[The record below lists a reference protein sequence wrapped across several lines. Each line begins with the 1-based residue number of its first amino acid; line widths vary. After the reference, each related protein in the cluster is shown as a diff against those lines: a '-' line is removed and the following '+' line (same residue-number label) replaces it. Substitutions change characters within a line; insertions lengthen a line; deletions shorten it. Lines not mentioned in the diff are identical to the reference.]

1 VALGLIA
8 ALVITRVLT
17 GLLYGVSATDPAT
30 FGAIAGLLLATAL
43 LAGYTPAR
51 HAARVDPA
59 AALRM
64 TAGLPASLS
73 HRTAI

>member
-30 FGAIAGLLLATAL
+30 FGAIADLLLAAAL
-43 LAGYTPAR
+43 VAGYLPAR

-59 AALRM
+59 TAL
-64 TAGLPASLS
+64 
-73 HRTAI
+73 HCE